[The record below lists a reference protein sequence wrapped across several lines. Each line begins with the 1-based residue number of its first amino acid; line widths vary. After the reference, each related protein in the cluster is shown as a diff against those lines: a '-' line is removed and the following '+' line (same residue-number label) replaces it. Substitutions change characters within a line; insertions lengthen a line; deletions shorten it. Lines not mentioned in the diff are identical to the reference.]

1 MNAVDRNSAVVV
13 QFSVVL
19 QSEEEIAPGCRRW
32 SKQGSAVVS
41 YTKYHEVCLSL
52 KHSQLILPIP
62 LHVTPGFVTDLGE
75 YLPSFLTF
83 PTAKI

>member
-1 MNAVDRNSAVVV
+1 MIAVLL

-19 QSEEEIAPGCRRW
+19 QSEEEITPGCRRW
-32 SKQGSAVVS
+32 SKQGSAVIS

-62 LHVTPGFVTDLGE
+62 LHVTPGFTTDLGE
-75 YLPSFLTF
+75 YLSFFGGFLLLR
-83 PTAKI
+83 